1 MGCIN
6 SKTDTVK
13 AVKAPMAGK
22 QELNVVMPQV
32 SAWDDTSSPQ
42 KASPV
47 KSELKSPFL
56 SPVSNNNNGYAS
68 ANKNSAIGGRLEES
82 E

>member
-13 AVKAPMAGK
+13 AVKAPMDEK
-22 QELNVVMPQV
+22 SELNVVRPEV
-32 SAWDDTSSPQ
+32 SAWDDASSPQ
-42 KASPV
+42 KESPA
-47 KSELKSPFL
+47 KSELKSQL
-56 SPVSNNNNGYAS
+56 VSPVSHKSGFAS
-68 ANKNSAIGGRLEES
+68 ANKNSANGRLEES

>member
-13 AVKAPMAGK
+13 AVKAPMTEK
-22 QELNVVMPQV
+22 SELNVVKPEV
-32 SAWDDTSSPQ
+32 SAWDDASSPQ
-42 KASPV
+42 KASPA
-47 KSELKSPFL
+47 KSELKSQL
-56 SPVSNNNNGYAS
+56 VSPVIHSSGFAS
-68 ANKNSAIGGRLEES
+68 ANKNSANGRLEES

>member
-6 SKTDTVK
+6 SKTETVK
-13 AVKAPMAGK
+13 IVKAPTVGK
-22 QELNVVMPQV
+22 SELNVVRPEV

-56 SPVSNNNNGYAS
+56 SPVSHNSSYAS
-68 ANKNSAIGGRLEES
+68 ANKNSARNRLDES